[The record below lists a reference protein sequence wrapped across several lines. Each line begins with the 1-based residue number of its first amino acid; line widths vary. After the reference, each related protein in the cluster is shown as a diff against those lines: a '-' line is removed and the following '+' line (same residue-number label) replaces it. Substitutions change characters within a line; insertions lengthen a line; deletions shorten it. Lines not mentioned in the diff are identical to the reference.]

1 MDTLIYV
8 RLLITNGH
16 IYSMEYTIRSASAR
30 KSVSQASSTTRS
42 FPYCRRGIAK
52 NGNNV
57 GQNIVDR
64 ECSSLVNIL
73 YVLAVHE
80 SAYLASKARNTTL
93 VRYLASRCIGIQEAE
108 RRLWKSKATSAA
120 ITSQPV
126 RYIVSSYLD
135 SAHRITRSPFDLHS

>member
-8 RLLITNGH
+8 RLLITH

-80 SAYLASKARNTTL
+80 SAYLASKARNNACSVSRLSMYRDPGSGEETL
-93 VRYLASRCIGIQEAE
+93 EIES
-108 RRLWKSKATSAA
+108 
-120 ITSQPV
+120 
-126 RYIVSSYLD
+126 
-135 SAHRITRSPFDLHS
+135 H